1 MLFIKLS
8 VSHQLQTISITMS
21 SGLTATTHQSVVVQ
35 RLCAIFGKE
44 YNEVFSAIQAEMTAM
59 EHELQCWKLQIAE
72 RGEES
77 LTTSV
82 ETKKTKKPRTNA
94 KKPAADVAAAAQ
106 VTEDSVDGAT
116 EEVASVVK
124 PAAAAKKAPAKPRAN
139 AKKAAVVA
147 DATAS
152 LLDTAEQS
160 ADSAVVEGE
169 TQLVVDESS
178 SKIAKKSAAKPRAK
192 KAVAQ
197 SAESDES
204 ASTVTAKKASTAK
217 PRAKKAVVEPVVVVA
232 AAASEIELVAEETTT
247 AADEFVEVEVEVE
260 VSEFEF
266 NGVQYLRAKDNK
278 LYDPET
284 SEIVGMWN
292 ESQKTI
298 DECEEESSETEVEQ
312 AD

>member
-8 VSHQLQTISITMS
+8 VSHQLQTIAITMS
-21 SGLTATTHQSVVVQ
+21 SGLTATQSVVVQ

-44 YNEVFSAIQAEMTAM
+44 YNEVSSAIQAEMTAM

-82 ETKKTKKPRTNA
+82 ETKKAKKPRANA

-116 EEVASVVK
+116 EEVASVVVK

-139 AKKAAVVA
+139 AKKAVVVA

-152 LLDTAEQS
+152 LDTAEQS
-160 ADSAVVEGE
+160 ADSTVVEGE

-217 PRAKKAVVEPVVVVA
+217 PRAKKAAVEPVVVVA

-247 AADEFVEVEVEVE
+247 AAADEFVEVEVEVE

>member
-21 SGLTATTHQSVVVQ
+21 SGLTATTQSVVVQ

-44 YNEVFSAIQAEMTAM
+44 YNEVSSAIQAEMTAM
-59 EHELQCWKLQIAE
+59 KHELQCWKLQIAE

-82 ETKKTKKPRTNA
+82 ETKKAKKPRANA
-94 KKPAADVAAAAQ
+94 KKSAADVAAAAQ

-124 PAAAAKKAPAKPRAN
+124 PAAKKAPAKPRAN
-139 AKKAAVVA
+139 AKKAVVVA

-152 LLDTAEQS
+152 LDTAEQS
-160 ADSAVVEGE
+160 ADSTVVEGE

-178 SKIAKKSAAKPRAK
+178 SKIAKKKSAAKPRAK
-192 KAVAQ
+192 KDVAQ

-217 PRAKKAVVEPVVVVA
+217 PRAKKAVVEPVVVVAA